1 VGKLCREKGIFN
13 VPIYVKLQG
22 GVEGGWENDIQG
34 CSLGRDFEHTWCPN
48 YLTFREKVTLGA
60 EI

>member
-1 VGKLCREKGIFN
+1 MLNPRVGEAPREI
-13 VPIYVKLQG
+13 
-22 GVEGGWENDIQG
+22 DIQG
-34 CSLGRDFEHTWCPN
+34 SLLGRDFEHTWCPN